1 MRYLLTPDVGADD
14 FHDFLT
20 YLIFQKKF
28 NAFQIRDVA
37 CYPHKF
43 KREYSDFMDVLEQYK
58 EKYGSLENFIKD
70 EGVINV

>member
-43 KREYSDFMDVLEQYK
+43 KKNIQILWMLLNNIKKNMDH
-58 EKYGSLENFIKD
+58 
-70 EGVINV
+70 